1 MNTWKSLVLGCALA
15 LLLPTSFAQAPGTDS
30 SAGTW
35 ALNVAKSTFGSRS
48 PPKSEIRTYSVTS
61 KGTRVVIE
69 DEAANGTKSKTETL
83 LTYDGKPQPVSGDPD
98 YTSVTTKRVDRYVT
112 TADLLRDGKVIGTLR
127 RVVSQDGKTMTINIR
142 LDKAN
147 GTTETA
153 MSVYERQ

>member
-1 MNTWKSLVLGCALA
+1 MNLWKSIVLGSALA
-15 LLLPTSFAQAPGTDS
+15 LVLPAAFAAQPATDT

-35 ALNVAKSTFGSRS
+35 TLNIAKSTFGSRS
-48 PPKSEIRTYSVTS
+48 PPKSETRIYTVTS

-69 DEAANGTKSKTETL
+69 DEAADGTKSKAETL
-83 LTYDGKPQPVSGDPD
+83 LTYDGKPQMLSGNPD
-98 YTSVTTKRVDRYVT
+98 YDTVTTKRIDRYVT
-112 TADLLRDGKVIGTLR
+112 TADLLRSGKVIGTLR
-127 RVVSQDGKTMTINIR
+127 RVVSEDGKTLTMNIR